1 LRLQT
6 SSSKTSLHL
15 EKGNP
20 MNIQLQLTRPA
31 VCLTLLLAGLAPAQ
45 SATTSESLNYAV
57 EPVVSFDQ
65 SKYELPEGI
74 AVDKEGNLY
83 VGLVRLGVIKKIT
96 PSGEVSDF
104 AAVNPGIWSDLGGG
118 IYGLAFDQNGIL
130 YAGLYSGVEETHGV
144 WRIMPDGQSE
154 RFFALPTSS
163 IPNEIAFDEG
173 NNLFVTDSSQGAVW
187 RVTPEGEG
195 GIWLQHPLLAPPT
208 DAAFPLGANGIA
220 FWDGDLYVGNT
231 YGVRLVKVPVL
242 AAGAAGEPEVYLEN
256 FHTDGFKF
264 DSAGNLYA
272 TTGETGSEIVRV
284 SQDRNIE
291 VLAVG
296 LAQGLDYP
304 TNLYFG
310 QLDSD
315 NTYVYIANFS
325 RDAYGDQPGIVRID
339 VGVAG
344 QPLP

>member
-1 LRLQT
+1 M
-6 SSSKTSLHL
+6 K
-15 EKGNP
+15 
-20 MNIQLQLTRPA
+20 I
-31 VCLTLLLAGLAPAQ
+31 LLATLVTCLVVLLSGLVTAQ
-45 SATTSESLNYAV
+45 SSESLDYAA

-65 SKYELPEGI
+65 SKFELPEGI
-74 AVDKEGNLY
+74 AVDTEGNLY

-96 PSGEVSDF
+96 PGGEVSDF
-104 AAVNPGIWSDLGGG
+104 AAINPGIWSDLGGG

-144 WRIMPDGQSE
+144 WRILPDGQSE

-163 IPNEIAFDEG
+163 IPNEIAFDKN

-195 GIWLQHPLLAPPT
+195 GVWLQHPLLAPPA

-220 FWDGDLYVGNT
+220 FWEGDLYVGNT

-242 AAGAAGEPEVYLEN
+242 PDGTAGEPEVYLED

-284 SQDRNIE
+284 SQDKTIE
-291 VLAVG
+291 VLAAG
-296 LAQGLDYP
+296 LEEGLDYP

-315 NTYVYIANFS
+315 NTYIYIANFS
-325 RDAYGDQPGIVRID
+325 RDDYGDQPGVVRVN